1 MISPVDELR
10 RNVAATLRLALD
22 AHERGAFDE
31 FAPLYDQLEREASAL
46 DALDPDVTVAIH
58 FLDCWYDSAN
68 HDWMYYDR
76 MGAGDWPRVA
86 TRLASDLESG
96 VPIDAEVRDQF
107 TFTPR
112 PGLVS
117 RLRDLFR
124 R

>member
-1 MISPVDELR
+1 VTSTVDELR
-10 RNVAATLRLALD
+10 RKVAAALRRALD
-22 AHERGAFDE
+22 AHERRAFDE

-96 VPIDAEVRDQF
+96 VPIDAEVREQF